1 MSYGESP
8 QVRPNKTPLIYTG
21 ADFIKTWDKTDEFIK
36 ELSGLYNKYG
46 IDSKLNM
53 RDFLL
58 AEMSYNFL
66 AVMHN
71 TMRIENEM
79 RDNTNEGQALLYA
92 VEKTAKRTK
101 KEMIEK
107 AGEWFEKYLFDIG
120 YPDDWCRDSPN
131 LISGKDRFIKA
142 MQNESK

>member
-36 ELSGLYNKYG
+36 ELADLYNKYG

-79 RDNTNEGQALLYA
+79 RDDTNEGQALLYA
-92 VEKTAKRTK
+92 VEKTAERTK
-101 KEMIEK
+101 REVIEK
-107 AGEWFEKYLFDIG
+107 AAKWLYNYFVIDHYGMTSAGFGLFELAFKQ
-120 YPDDWCRDSPN
+120 
-131 LISGKDRFIKA
+131 A
-142 MQNESK
+142 MQDESK